1 MAETYDVVVAAGSL
15 RSEHPGALRAPHRW
29 TDDGVTVEAYFTGAH
44 LLHVAA
50 AGCVL
55 NDLYR
60 EAQALAIRLDGA
72 RVTARG
78 GFEDAWASTGI
89 TYAVELDTPAPPDDV
104 ARLLAVVDD
113 VAEIP
118 RAIRAGAS
126 VEREESSGS
135 PQA

>member
-1 MAETYDVVVAAGSL
+1 MAESYPVVVGAGSL
-15 RSEHPGALRAPHRW
+15 RSSSPEALRAPHRW
-29 TDDGVTVEAYFTGAH
+29 TADGVTVEAPFTGAH

-60 EAQALAIRLDGA
+60 EAGPLGVDLRGV

-78 GFEDAWASTGI
+78 GFDDAWTSTGVA
-89 TYAVELDTPAPPDDV
+89 YAVELDTDAPADAV
-104 ARLLAVVDD
+104 SRLLAVVDD

-118 RAIRAGAS
+118 RAIRAGAP
-126 VEREESSGS
+126 VQRVG
-135 PQA
+135 